1 MAALTFIDG
10 DWHPGNPPLLGAL
23 SHAAW
28 MASVVFDGARA
39 FEGVTP
45 DLDLHCRRVV
55 ASCQAFG
62 LQAMLSAGEIE
73 EIARDGVGRFGPGA
87 ALYVRPMFYAESSIG
102 LVMPDPESTRFALVV
117 HEAAMPDGSG
127 FASCLSPFRRPGA
140 ETAPTAAKASCHY
153 PNSGRAIAE
162 ARTRGFANPLM
173 LDALGHV
180 AEFATSN
187 IWIVRDGVAIT
198 PVPNGSF
205 LAGITRQ
212 RLIGLLRGDGVPVVE
227 KTVTIDEVRTA
238 DEIFSS
244 GNYGKVQPVTRFEER
259 RLPAGPVYAR
269 ARELYWDFAH
279 SRRAAA

>member
-10 DWHPGNPPLLGAL
+10 DWHDGNPPLMGAMT
-23 SHAAW
+23 HAAW

-45 DLDLHCRRVV
+45 DLDRHCQRVV
-55 ASCQAFG
+55 ASCTAFG
-62 LQAMLSAGEIE
+62 LNPTKTADEVEA
-73 EIARDGVGRFGPGA
+73 IARDGIARFGPDA
-87 ALYVRPMFYAESSIG
+87 ALYIRPMFYAENSIG
-102 LVMPDPESTRFALVV
+102 LVLPDPDSTKFALVV
-117 HEAAMPDGSG
+117 HDAPMPDGSG
-127 FASCLSPFRRPGA
+127 FASCLSPFRRPGE
-140 ETAPTAAKASCHY
+140 ETAPTGAKASCHY

-162 ARTRGFANPLM
+162 ARQRGFGNPLM

-198 PVPNGSF
+198 PVANGSF
-205 LAGITRQ
+205 LAGITRR
-212 RLIGLLRGDGVPVVE
+212 RLIDLFRADGITVVE
-227 KTVTIDEVRTA
+227 KTLGIDEVRAA

-244 GNYGKVQPVTRFEER
+244 GNYGKVQPVIRFEER
-259 RLPAGPVYAR
+259 DLQPGPVYRR

-279 SRRAAA
+279 SR

>member
-10 DWHPGNPPLLGAL
+10 DWLPGNPPLMGAM
-23 SHAAW
+23 SHASW

-45 DLDLHCRRVV
+45 DLDRHCRRVV
-55 ASCQAFG
+55 DSCHAFG
-62 LQAMLSAGEIE
+62 LDPILSPGEIE
-73 EIARDGVGRFGPGA
+73 EIALDGVKRFGADA
-87 ALYVRPMFYAESSIG
+87 ALYIRPMFFAERSIG
-102 LVMPDPESTRFALVV
+102 LVLPDPESTRFALVV
-117 HEAAMPDGSG
+117 HDAPMPDVSG

-140 ETAPTAAKASCHY
+140 ETAPTGAKASCHY

-162 ARTRGFANPLM
+162 ARQRGFANPLM

-187 IWIVRDGVAIT
+187 IWIVRDGTAIT
-198 PVPNGSF
+198 PVANGSF
-205 LAGITRQ
+205 LAGITRR
-212 RLIGLLRGDGVPVVE
+212 RLIDLLRADGIPAVE
-227 KTVTIDEVRTA
+227 KTVDIEEVRTA

-244 GNYGKVQPVTRFEER
+244 GNFGKVQPVIRFETR
-259 RLPAGPVYAR
+259 DLQPGPVYRR

-279 SRRAAA
+279 SRR